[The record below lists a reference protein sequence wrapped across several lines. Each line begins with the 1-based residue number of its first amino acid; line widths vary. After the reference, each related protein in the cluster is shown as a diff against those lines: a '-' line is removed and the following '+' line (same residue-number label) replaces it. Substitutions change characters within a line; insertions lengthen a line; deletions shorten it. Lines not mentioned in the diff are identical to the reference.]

1 MKAAEIM
8 RDIAGLIGAGLVSIG
23 TGMMHLPCGL
33 IVAGMLL
40 IVGAVLAA
48 RAARQV

>member
-8 RDIAGLIGAGLVSIG
+8 RDIAGLVGAALVSIG
-23 TGMMHLPCGL
+23 TGMMHLPAGV
-33 IVAGMLL
+33 IVAGVLL